1 MRRKNFAFVNG
12 ESQESAG
19 SVGNLARCRPLP
31 FYKGREGEGKCRR
44 PGMIIFKKNIASD
57 NM

>member
-19 SVGNLARCRPLP
+19 SVGNLARHRAW
-31 FYKGREGEGKCRR
+31 GRGKMQTS
-44 PGMIIFKKNIASD
+44 PGVIIFKKNIASD